1 MMRMLR
7 MLCHWHVGSLKKE
20 SVQDRVIRGTSKVSL
35 TLSGRSPEPTPTKP
49 NDHVGCCSEP
59 RLSNRVQ
66 MPPPSRHVGPGG
78 FHLFFGLL
86 LNLGF
91 EPVLASPHKAF
102 GLVGVSSGDLPE
114 RVKET
119 LKVPRITL
127 S

>member
-1 MMRMLR
+1 
-7 MLCHWHVGSLKKE
+7 
-20 SVQDRVIRGTSKVSL
+20 
-35 TLSGRSPEPTPTKP
+35 
-49 NDHVGCCSEP
+49 
-59 RLSNRVQ
+59 

-86 LNLGF
+86 LNLVF

-102 GLVGVSSGDLPE
+102 GLVGVGSGDLPE